1 MADPDQLAAQAFRAA
16 EYDFSRLMDLPDA
29 LMSRADRH
37 GVRLLI
43 APTFAL
49 PDAALDAILS
59 WRLGQYLLT
68 RFYDPEVV
76 AAQAMVREDASG
88 VHAADVHGLAI
99 DAEGGLLTY
108 LTLKQ
113 PDGLEGHQ
121 YGSACLLY
129 TSPSPRD

>member
-1 MADPDQLAAQAFRAA
+1 MADGEQLAARAFKAA
-16 EYDFSRLMDLPDA
+16 EYDFSRLMDLPQA
-29 LMSRADRH
+29 LMHRGDRH

-68 RFYDPEVV
+68 RFYDADVV
-76 AAQAMVREDASG
+76 AREDLRREDAAM

-99 DAEGGLLTY
+99 DSDGGLLTY

-113 PDGLEGHQ
+113 PEELEGFR
-121 YGSACLLY
+121 YGSADRPTFPCE
-129 TSPSPRD
+129 

>member
-1 MADPDQLAAQAFRAA
+1 MADAKQLAARAFKAA
-16 EYDFSRLMDLPDA
+16 EYDFSRLMDVPQA
-29 LMSRADRH
+29 LMHREDRH

-68 RFYDPEVV
+68 RFYDADVI
-76 AAQAMVREDASG
+76 ADQNLVREDAPT
-88 VHAADVHGLAI
+88 VHSTHVHSIAI
-99 DAEGGLLTY
+99 DADRELLTH

-113 PDGLEGHQ
+113 PQELKKV
-121 YGSACLLY
+121 
-129 TSPSPRD
+129 R